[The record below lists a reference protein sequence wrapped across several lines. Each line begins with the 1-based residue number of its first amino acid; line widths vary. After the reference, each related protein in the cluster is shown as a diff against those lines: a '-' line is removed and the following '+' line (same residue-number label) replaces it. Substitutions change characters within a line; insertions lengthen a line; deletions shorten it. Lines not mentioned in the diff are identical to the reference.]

1 MYVKSAN
8 RFNECVEATIGF
20 EGGFSDHPQDSGGK
34 TKYGITE
41 GTLNGAYKAGI
52 VSHNN
57 IKNLT
62 VEETKA
68 IYKVNYWDK
77 CKCDNLPKPLD
88 LCVFDTAVNCGVGT
102 SAELLQETVN
112 RAVGADILA
121 VDGIIGPM
129 TLGAIEG
136 WLSRYKADCAF
147 PILFLCNIF
156 LDRRL
161 QYYSN
166 IVNNNKSQLVFLRGW
181 LNRVLRL
188 KEEIVNGWI

>member
-20 EGGFSDHPQDSGGK
+20 EGEYSDHPQDSGGK

-41 GTLNGAYKAGI
+41 ATLNGAFKAGL

-57 IKNLT
+57 IKDLT
-62 VEETKA
+62 VDEAKT
-68 IYKVNYWDK
+68 IYKINYWDK
-77 CKCDNLPKPLD
+77 CKCDDLPKPLD

-129 TLGAIEG
+129 TLGATEG

-166 IVNNNKSQLVFLRGW
+166 IVAKNSSQLTFLRGW
-181 LNRVLRL
+181 LNRVLQL
-188 KEEIVNGWI
+188 KGEMIKGGI